1 MDISPGRL
9 NHIEECFREQ
19 FGFALEHLMKGES
32 PEVVEQLQAM
42 LDDWSE
48 GRGELARRSHA
59 AVHGI
64 LDILKSE
71 VAKVK
76 DPADAVHYYGMA
88 YEA

>member
-9 NHIEECFREQ
+9 NFIEECFREQ

-42 LDDWSE
+42 LDDWHE
-48 GRGELARRSHA
+48 GRGPLAAKSHE
-59 AVHGI
+59 AVHAI
-64 LDILKSE
+64 LDIIKSE

-76 DPADAVHYYGMA
+76 DPADQIHSYGLA
-88 YEA
+88 Y